1 MGGFPKGVHL
11 QGLRGTAVIPAEQCK
26 GHLQGKSG
34 AAGHP
39 QLLEAVV
46 SIHAAGNQGE
56 AQEGI
61 YGKAAVE
68 KFAQAVQKLMAAK
81 QSGYKHRQH
90 LRKNHKSQPVV
101 RNHAHRE
108 HDGRPGAE
116 GHYQQIQYNGDLQAE
131 YALIGKLVIPFFR
144 TGNELSL
151 QLPQIAA
158 EGNGLL
164 GGSSRLRFRSFL
176 GCGCKRLLN
185 AYGLLCAGC
194 RRCLFRV

>member
-1 MGGFPKGVHL
+1 M
-11 QGLRGTAVIPAEQCK
+11 IPAEQCE

-34 AAGHP
+34 AAGDP
-39 QLLEAVV
+39 QLLETVIG
-46 SIHAAGNQGE
+46 IHTADNQSNTQQGIDGE
-56 AQEGI
+56 
-61 YGKAAVE
+61 AAVE
-68 KFAQAVQKLMAAK
+68 QLTQTVQQLMTAE
-81 QSGYKHRQH
+81 QGGNEHCQH
-90 LRKNHKSQPVV
+90 LRKNHKPQPVV

-144 TGNELSL
+144 TGNELPL

-164 GGSSRLRFRSFL
+164 GGSCRLRFRSFL

-194 RRCLFRV
+194 CRCLFRV